1 MKNEILYL
9 AAYDIRHPTRLR
21 QALHVLL
28 DYALGRQKSVFEC
41 PIVTGQVRQLLQRI
55 EGVIDINEDRFA
67 LIRLD
72 RRAATYTLGKAVPL
86 ENNDDLFYVG

>member
-1 MKNEILYL
+1 MSNDTLYL
-9 AAYDIRHPTRLR
+9 AAYDIRSPSRLR

-41 PIVTGQVRQLLQRI
+41 PLVQGDVTQLLQR
-55 EGVIDINEDRFA
+55 VSDILDLDEDRFA

-86 ENNDDLFYVG
+86 EQDGFFYVG

>member
-1 MKNEILYL
+1 MNNDHLYL
-9 AAYDIRHPTRLR
+9 AAYDIQSPSRLR

-41 PIVTGQVRQLLQRI
+41 PMTPAQQRELI
-55 EGVIDINEDRFA
+55 SRVEQVIDPDEDRFA

-72 RRAATYTLGKAVPL
+72 RRSASHTLGKAVPL
-86 ENNDDLFYVG
+86 DDDQFFYLG